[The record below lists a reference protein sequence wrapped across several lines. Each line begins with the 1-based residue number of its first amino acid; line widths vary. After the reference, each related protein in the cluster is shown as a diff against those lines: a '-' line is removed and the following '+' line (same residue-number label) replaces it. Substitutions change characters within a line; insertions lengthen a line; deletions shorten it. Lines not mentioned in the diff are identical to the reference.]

1 MGYLFSSAEII
12 GIISASISG
21 SIIAIKS
28 SLDLFGIIFC
38 AVLTALGGG
47 VIRDILISSLPPRAF
62 YNHIYLLTS
71 ALTSVA
77 VYIIYR
83 ILAKKKAIKNENI
96 HKFFLL
102 FDAIGIASFTV
113 SGVNIG
119 LTSGHAENAF
129 LCVFLG
135 MTTAVGGG
143 IMRDMMTAR
152 VPMVLHEEIY
162 ATASI
167 AGGMIYYACYHFGLG
182 DALSM
187 YLSMLMIVL
196 IRMLSIKYHWSLPR
210 SDGKM

>member
-1 MGYLFSSAEII
+1 MGYLFSSAEMI

-47 VIRDILISSLPPRAF
+47 VIRDILISALPPRSF
-62 YNHIYLLTS
+62 YNYIFLLTS
-71 ALTSVA
+71 ALTSVT
-77 VYIIYR
+77 VYVIYR
-83 ILAKKKAIKNENI
+83 ILSKKRGIKNENI
-96 HKFFLL
+96 HKLFLL

-119 LTSGHAENAF
+119 LTSGHAENGF

-152 VPMVLHEEIY
+152 VPMVLHEDIY

-167 AGGMIYYACYHFGLG
+167 AGGIIYYACYRFGLN

-187 YLSMLMIVL
+187 YLSMIIIVL

-210 SDGKM
+210 SDGKL